1 MFPFQMDEESG
12 IPLWVQLRNRLVYLI
27 NTGYFRAGEKL
38 PTVHSMASELSIN
51 YNTVNKVYMSLA
63 SEGYIT
69 SKRGVGA
76 VVNSLDHEDGAE
88 EALAVEEAIK
98 ECVAACTVLGLSLK
112 DIEKA
117 VQRYIRKV
125 ERQRSGAMADV
136 VEFRSPAPGSAD
148 KEARNA

>member
-1 MFPFQMDEESG
+1 
-12 IPLWVQLRNRLVYLI
+12 
-27 NTGYFRAGEKL
+27 
-38 PTVHSMASELSIN
+38 MASELSIN

-98 ECVAACTVLGLSLK
+98 ECVAACTDLGLSLK

-117 VQRYIRKV
+117 MQRYIRKV
-125 ERQRSGAMADV
+125 ERQRNGAMANV
-136 VEFRSPAPGSAD
+136 VEFRSPAPASAD

>member
-98 ECVAACTVLGLSLK
+98 ECVAACTDLGLSLK

-125 ERQRSGAMADV
+125 ERQRSGTMADV
-136 VEFRSPAPGSAD
+136 VEFRAPTSGSAE

>member
-1 MFPFQMDEESG
+1 MSKIQEIAAAVE
-12 IPLWVQLRNRLVYLI
+12 
-27 NTGYFRAGEKL
+27 AGK
-38 PTVHSMASELSIN
+38 AKI
-51 YNTVNKVYMSLA
+51 
-63 SEGYIT
+63 
-69 SKRGVGA
+69 VGG
-76 VVNSLDHEDGAE
+76 L
-88 EALAVEEAIK
+88 VEEAIK
-98 ECVAACTVLGLSLK
+98 ECVAACTDLGLSLK

>member
-1 MFPFQMDEESG
+1 
-12 IPLWVQLRNRLVYLI
+12 
-27 NTGYFRAGEKL
+27 
-38 PTVHSMASELSIN
+38 MASELSIN

-98 ECVAACTVLGLSLK
+98 ECEEHGIQLL
-112 DIEKA
+112 
-117 VQRYIRKV
+117 
-125 ERQRSGAMADV
+125 
-136 VEFRSPAPGSAD
+136 
-148 KEARNA
+148 